1 MLKRAAVLLAVVG
14 LVAAVFYL
22 RSRGEDLRSR
32 GEEWRPLER
41 SEIDDPAQLDDLH
54 LDLPDIEP
62 TKGIRT
68 YLPKQSSPG
77 FNLSMYRRRIPTV
90 IDMSGRI
97 VHAWSKVRA
106 IGRMRLSREGRL
118 AVIGTDNV
126 VKEYDWD
133 GNLTWYFQLPEED
146 HFPHHDLI
154 TLKNGNY
161 LILGRDGHTQ
171 TDFLYEV
178 DREGRVVWEWW
189 MYDHRRSFS
198 GWDDESTD
206 PSHSNSIRELPPN
219 SWFDAGD
226 TRFRPGNILVS
237 ARNLN
242 TIFIIDKAAGD
253 VVWQYSKGLDHQHE
267 AVMVEPGRFA
277 AGLIMVFNNGLEDL
291 QAYRRSLVQCI
302 DPVEE
307 KVTWEYGS
315 EFFFVNVGGTA
326 QSLPG
331 KNVLITSGN
340 GGRAFE
346 ITHDGR
352 IVWEWVPSFN
362 PSRMERLPFDHC
374 PQLAALAPP
383 NAGAR
388 RRRAKRPF
396 VDMGLYR
403 FERRVDTEKRVVDG
417 TKRYLLRSNER
428 CWTLLIPPKAVV
440 KARFGIDDGRLGDRY
455 LKAGF
460 RMTIEGEDGVRTLID
475 ETLASD
481 AESLWL
487 RRRARLGAYAYEH
500 VELCIATVVEGESD
514 DLGEFAVWANPAI
527 ESKSQRKVRRRTE
540 HRITDQERKV
550 REQQLKALGYVN

>member
-1 MLKRAAVLLAVVG
+1 MLKKAAVLLAVVG
-14 LVAAVFYL
+14 LVATVL
-22 RSRGEDLRSR
+22 HLRSR

-54 LDLPDIEP
+54 LDLPDLDP
-62 TKGIRT
+62 TNWIRT

-77 FNLSMYRRRIPTV
+77 FNLVFYRRRIPMV

-97 VHAWSKVRA
+97 IHAWPKVRA
-106 IGRMRLSREGRL
+106 IGRVRLNREGRL
-118 AVIGTDNV
+118 AVLGIDNV

-133 GNLTWYFQLPEED
+133 GNLIWYFQLPDED

-171 TDFLYEV
+171 IDYLYEV

-206 PSHSNSIRELPPN
+206 PSHSNSIRELSSN
-219 SWFDAGD
+219 RWFDAGD

-242 TIFIIDKAAGD
+242 TIFIIDKATGD
-253 VVWQYSKGLDHQHE
+253 VVWQYSKGFDHQHE
-267 AVMVEPGRFA
+267 AVMVESGGFA
-277 AGLIMVFNNGLEDL
+277 AGLIMVFNNGLENL
-291 QAYRRSLVQCI
+291 HAYRRSLVQAV
-302 DPVEE
+302 DPIEG
-307 KVTWEYGS
+307 KVTWEYSS
-315 EFFFVNVGGTA
+315 EFFFSNMGGTA
-326 QSLPG
+326 QPLPG
-331 KNVLITSGN
+331 RNVLITSGN

-346 ITHDGR
+346 ITPDGR
-352 IVWEWVPSFN
+352 VVWEWVPSFN
-362 PSRMERLPFDHC
+362 PNRVERLPFDHC

-383 NAGAR
+383 DAGAR
-388 RRRAKRPF
+388 RCRAKRPF
-396 VDMGLYR
+396 VDSGLYR
-403 FERRVDTEKRVVDG
+403 FDFRIDTEERVVDG
-417 TKRYLLRSNER
+417 RKRNLLRSNEG

-440 KARFGIDDGRLGDRY
+440 RAEFGIEDGVLGDRY

-487 RRRARLGAYAYEH
+487 QRRARLSAYAYEH

-514 DLGEFAVWANPAI
+514 DLGEFAVWANPVI
-527 ESKSQRKVRRRTE
+527 DSKLQRQVRRRTE
-540 HRITDQERKV
+540 HRITELERKV